1 MSAEAAELIR
11 AHARHPVGRDESAPD
26 EVRGRA
32 ELLTPTCGD
41 RIEVRVSGSA
51 TALAIRWSGRGCEVS
66 QGSASLLADELDG
79 LDAGDVRDRTA
90 AFLAAM
96 AAHDA
101 TNGRGATP
109 GRAATPGVDSG
120 QPLGDE
126 AALLL
131 VAANPVRSV
140 CATLAWRALLDALEQ
155 SGLDEG
161 GAG

>member
-11 AHARHPVGRDESAPD
+11 AHARHPVGRDEARPGD
-26 EVRGRA
+26 VLGRA

-41 RIEVRVSGSA
+41 RIEVRVAGDA
-51 TALAIRWSGRGCEVS
+51 AALSIGWSGRGCEVS

-79 LDAGDVRDRTA
+79 LDASAVRERVE
-90 AFLAAM
+90 AFLTAM

-101 TNGRGATP
+101 VSGRPAGHDAES
-109 GRAATPGVDSG
+109 GR
-120 QPLGDE
+120 PLGDE

-140 CATLAWRALLDALEQ
+140 CATLAWRALRDALEE
-155 SGLDEG
+155 SGLG
-161 GAG
+161 